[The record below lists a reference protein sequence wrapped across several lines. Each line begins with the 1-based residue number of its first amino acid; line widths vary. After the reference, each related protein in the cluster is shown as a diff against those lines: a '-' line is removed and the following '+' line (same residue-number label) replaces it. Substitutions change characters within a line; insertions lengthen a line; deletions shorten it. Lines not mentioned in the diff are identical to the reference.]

1 MLVPYQQIQ
10 LRLQWQ
16 MRQLVMA
23 ALGAAL
29 LALGCG
35 FLVAAGWLILAEEF
49 SPLIA
54 NLACGA
60 ILCGLGLIMLALR
73 GRGAPVVPTV
83 DQQLRAQ
90 SARGEGYRPKGDFP
104 ALMEAF
110 LFGVSIYSQIKNRKK

>member
-1 MLVPYQQIQ
+1 MLVPYHQIR

-16 MRQLVMA
+16 MRQIVIA
-23 ALGAAL
+23 ALGGAL
-29 LALGCG
+29 LAVGGG
-35 FLVAAGWLILAEEF
+35 FLVSAGWLILAEEF

-54 NLACGA
+54 SFACGA
-60 ILCGLGLIMLALR
+60 ILCGLGLIVLAFR
-73 GRGAPVVPTV
+73 GRGAPVIPTL

-110 LFGVSIYSQIKNRKK
+110 LFGVSIYAQIKNRKK